1 MYVRAHLRRHNY
13 ANKNCT
19 PGIQE
24 VGFSVYKR
32 NIAMK
37 CEDCINEDFTI
48 HVIFKRKNDTIAHH
62 NDKNAS
68 VCNFCGVSDLML
80 MISQF

>member
-1 MYVRAHLRRHNY
+1 MYVQPRAHLRRHNY

-48 HVIFKRKNDTIAHH
+48 HVIFKTKNDTIAHL
-62 NDKNAS
+62 NDKNAR
-68 VCNFCGVSDLML
+68 VYIFCGVFAL
-80 MISQF
+80 ISKL